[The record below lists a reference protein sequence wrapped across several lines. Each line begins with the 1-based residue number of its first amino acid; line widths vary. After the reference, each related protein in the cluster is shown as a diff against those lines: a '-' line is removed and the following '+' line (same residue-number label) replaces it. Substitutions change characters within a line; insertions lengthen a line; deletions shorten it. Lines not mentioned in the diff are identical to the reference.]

1 MLESMNSRS
10 APLLLLLLVVTFS
23 SVSLVDSF
31 LIISDRNHHGSS
43 SFSMRLS
50 ESSNAQDRL
59 QDRLSRINQQANQ
72 FPAAA
77 PVVSMNT
84 PDPSRTPTSTAAS
97 TPSRYSIRSMQETVE
112 ARRLPANQ
120 VSPMVNNIRKNRASM
135 KSARQWPFAM
145 ATSGEK
151 EPSSS
156 TSTTNLQASDR
167 TGITLQ
173 RGRPTGSPTYERA
186 MLPFAGYVDE
196 GGAEVFI
203 LQPAYHERRPLLLSE
218 QWDKA
223 TSFLH

>member
-1 MLESMNSRS
+1 MLHSKNPRR
-10 APLLLLLLVVTFS
+10 APLLLLLLVVTVS

-31 LIISDRNHHGSS
+31 LIISNRNHHGSS
-43 SFSMRLS
+43 TRLF

>member
-1 MLESMNSRS
+1 M
-10 APLLLLLLVVTFS
+10 
-23 SVSLVDSF
+23 DSF
-31 LIISDRNHHGSS
+31 LIISNRNHHGSS
-43 SFSMRLS
+43 TRLS

-77 PVVSMNT
+77 PAVSKDT
-84 PDPSRTPTSTAAS
+84 ADPSRTPTST
-97 TPSRYSIRSMQETVE
+97 TSRYSQSVRSMQESVE

-135 KSARQWPFAM
+135 KSSRQWPFAM